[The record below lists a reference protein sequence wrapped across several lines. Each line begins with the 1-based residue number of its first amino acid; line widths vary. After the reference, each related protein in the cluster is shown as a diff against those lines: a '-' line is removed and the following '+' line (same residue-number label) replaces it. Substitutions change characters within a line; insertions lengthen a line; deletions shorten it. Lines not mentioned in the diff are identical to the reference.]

1 MAKITRCEQPGLDQL
16 ARTDP
21 SLALKPYFPIINAQI
36 GYWQRIQRSA
46 EQEAKGV
53 GSMVMANVGHS
64 MHELLQKTFED
75 AAAERLISRDL
86 DAYKHARLFMLGMT
100 AVSLFVRRYRFDI
113 NSDRVD
119 DAQGSLQPATFVLDT
134 YNNPNLPPQTPR
146 LHMLPEFAELV
157 LDVSDEPDGW
167 YDAGQL
173 YVHYSSTAE
182 PTSEQQ
188 RALYEH
194 EIAVDFAPLVTI
206 TPELRRR

>member
-75 AAAERLISRDL
+75 AVRLI
-86 DAYKHARLFMLGMT
+86 
-100 AVSLFVRRYRFDI
+100 
-113 NSDRVD
+113 
-119 DAQGSLQPATFVLDT
+119 T
-134 YNNPNLPPQTPR
+134 Y
-146 LHMLPEFAELV
+146 
-157 LDVSDEPDGW
+157 
-167 YDAGQL
+167 
-173 YVHYSSTAE
+173 
-182 PTSEQQ
+182 
-188 RALYEH
+188 
-194 EIAVDFAPLVTI
+194 I
-206 TPELRRR
+206 